1 MGTTSK
7 PRPGE
12 VSDAS
17 NLSLMLSEDLLG
29 ICIPL
34 SLGAGMNTCEAEM
47 GQSLGQKHSAKPS
60 LDLATP
66 DDLGTH

>member
-47 GQSLGQKHSAKPS
+47 GQTSGRAKAWGRNTQPS
-60 LDLATP
+60 PAWI
-66 DDLGTH
+66 